1 MPRVDLGVTPEGFLD
16 LRLYLVRA
24 DPRNDEDVVR
34 NADDSP
40 DVPYDPLNLVPLVC
54 VLDFAVEHH
63 PSGSDLRVYLALGD
77 LGIPLQDM
85 CDCTGDIR
93 VGPWLSGKT
102 DLDLVGDRPDP

>member
-1 MPRVDLGVTPEGFLD
+1 MPRVDLAVTPEGFLD

-40 DVPYDPLNLVPLVC
+40 DVPYDALDLVPLVR
-54 VLDFAVEHH
+54 VLDFTVEHH
-63 PSGSDLRVYLALGD
+63 PSTSDLRVYLALGD
-77 LGIPLQDM
+77 LGIPFPDM

-93 VGPWLSGKT
+93 
-102 DLDLVGDRPDP
+102 LVP